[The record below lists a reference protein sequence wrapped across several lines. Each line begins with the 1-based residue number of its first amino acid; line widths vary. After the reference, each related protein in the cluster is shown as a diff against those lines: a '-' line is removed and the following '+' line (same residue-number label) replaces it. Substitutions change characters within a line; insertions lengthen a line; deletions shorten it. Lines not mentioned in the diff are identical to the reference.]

1 MVNFKLENIGLIDN
15 AEVSLNDFTLIC
27 GQNNTGKTY
36 ITYSIYGFLH
46 NWSSLIDFDL
56 NDSIFQEL
64 NENGFCKIDITNFE
78 KKSKNILDRLSE
90 KYTKSLDSIFSTD
103 SEWFSKSSFQVEIEN
118 FKLNLGNELS
128 NTFSSSKKDIL
139 QLKKVKD
146 STFLEISILS
156 SNIKSELPQFIL
168 ERSINESL
176 GLIFFGEYLKKP
188 FIITSERTGISL
200 FHTELD
206 INRNVMVEHLTNN
219 KSKDINPFKLFE
231 ENISRYA
238 MPIRKNIDFSR
249 ELEDEINR
257 NKSFLF
263 EDKEIAKYFTEM
275 LNGGMYK
282 FIKNEGIVFVTKKT
296 KTKESKKIPMY
307 LTSSA
312 SKSLLDLYAYI
323 TRFARKDEI
332 LIIDEPELNLHPNN
346 HIIMARLLVYLLN
359 NGIKVFITT
368 HSDYLV
374 KELNNLI
381 RLNHKINEKAKT
393 KIFKEYKYKEHDIL
407 DYKRISTYIND
418 LGKIN
423 QVQINDMG
431 MKIETFDTTINCLSN
446 AMNEIYFNIED

>member
-1 MVNFKLENIGLIDN
+1 M
-15 AEVSLNDFTLIC
+15 
-27 GQNNTGKTY
+27 
-36 ITYSIYGFLH
+36 
-46 NWSSLIDFDL
+46 
-56 NDSIFQEL
+56 
-64 NENGFCKIDITNFE
+64 
-78 KKSKNILDRLSE
+78 
-90 KYTKSLDSIFSTD
+90 KSL
-103 SEWFSKSSFQVEIEN
+103 K
-118 FKLNLGNELS
+118 
-128 NTFSSSKKDIL
+128 
-139 QLKKVKD
+139 
-146 STFLEISILS
+146 
-156 SNIKSELPQFIL
+156 
-168 ERSINESL
+168 
-176 GLIFFGEYLKKP
+176 
-188 FIITSERTGISL
+188 
-200 FHTELD
+200 
-206 INRNVMVEHLTNN
+206 
-219 KSKDINPFKLFE
+219 
-231 ENISRYA
+231 
-238 MPIRKNIDFSR
+238 
-249 ELEDEINR
+249 
-257 NKSFLF
+257 
-263 EDKEIAKYFTEM
+263 
-275 LNGGMYK
+275 
-282 FIKNEGIVFVTKKT
+282 